1 MKKLFL
7 AMLVGAVVL
16 VGCSKD
22 DGGNEGGDPLVTN
35 VTLPAAGT
43 SFASGETVT
52 ITGNGFTASD
62 AILFRVPNKATAPTT
77 DIRATIIKVTATELT
92 FEVPEGLSAGENS
105 VILKRGASEMTLG
118 KISVK
123 EKEPEPDPLVTDVVL
138 PPATTQFVA
147 GDAVTIEGKG
157 FVQEDHILFRV
168 LTPDNNTSS
177 AIEATV
183 IEVTASKLTFT
194 LPEGLSVGENAVI
207 LKRAEKEM
215 NLGNI
220 SVKEKEPGP
229 EPQTAILYGFGIKDN
244 HTVVYRIDAENGAVT
259 EIAALQDGEYLSG
272 AVTIPGSGMIFGVA
286 REEAWGTGAVCRFDP
301 ETKTYEVLTETIP
314 DIEML
319 GVTEDK
325 LYALCVGTSAVA
337 ADTEISL
344 SEIDPQTGA
353 IDKVT
358 FGKFLPTTTQDIG
371 WSDYGTLVYDPQS
384 DRMLTTPRIYDGENE
399 DFHLL
404 AFDMATQKAVLG
416 ERLATDNVDYLFRK
430 GNDICA
436 VYERVAN
443 YGTANESA
451 VTDLYTVDPTAMTL
465 GNKIG
470 GDIADS
476 WFGWNYDAATER
488 MYGLSEED
496 WETKTYSV
504 GVYDW
509 KAGSFNKLSENVQV
523 QSIVLVE

>member
-7 AMLVGAVVL
+7 AMLIGAVAL

-22 DGGNEGGDPLVTN
+22 DGRNEGGDPLVTN

-62 AILFRVPNKATAPTT
+62 AILFRVPTKATAPTT
-77 DIRATIIKVTATELT
+77 DIRATIITVTATELT
-92 FEVPEGLSAGENS
+92 FEVPEGLPAGENS

-118 KISVK
+118 KIS
-123 EKEPEPDPLVTDVVL
+123 
-138 PPATTQFVA
+138 
-147 GDAVTIEGKG
+147 
-157 FVQEDHILFRV
+157 
-168 LTPDNNTSS
+168 
-177 AIEATV
+177 IEAEEPT
-183 IEVTASKLTFT
+183 
-194 LPEGLSVGENAVI
+194 
-207 LKRAEKEM
+207 
-215 NLGNI
+215 
-220 SVKEKEPGP
+220 PGP

-244 HTVVYRIDAENGAVT
+244 HTVVYRIDAENGALT

-272 AVTIPGSGMIFGVA
+272 AVTIPGSGMIFGIA
-286 REEAWGTGAVCRFDP
+286 REEAWGAGAVCRFDP

-319 GVTEDK
+319 GVTKDK

-384 DRMLTTPRIYDGENE
+384 DRLLTTPRIYDGENE

-416 ERLATDNVDYLFRK
+416 ERLATDNVNYLFRK

-436 VYERVAN
+436 VYERIVN

-470 GDIADS
+470 GDIAGS

-496 WETKTYSV
+496 WETKTYSI

-509 KAGSFNKLSENVQV
+509 KAGSFKKLSESVQV
-523 QSIVLVE
+523 QGIVLVE

>member
-1 MKKLFL
+1 
-7 AMLVGAVVL
+7 MLIGAVAL

-62 AILFRVPNKATAPTT
+62 AILFRVPTKATAPTT
-77 DIRATIIKVTATELT
+77 DIRATIIKVTATELA
-92 FEVPEGLSAGENS
+92 FEVPEGLPAGENS
-105 VILKRGASEMTLG
+105 VILKRGDSEMTLG
-118 KISVK
+118 KIS
-123 EKEPEPDPLVTDVVL
+123 
-138 PPATTQFVA
+138 
-147 GDAVTIEGKG
+147 
-157 FVQEDHILFRV
+157 
-168 LTPDNNTSS
+168 
-177 AIEATV
+177 IEA
-183 IEVTASKLTFT
+183 E
-194 LPEGLSVGENAVI
+194 
-207 LKRAEKEM
+207 
-215 NLGNI
+215 
-220 SVKEKEPGP
+220 EPTPRP

-244 HTVVYRIDAENGAVT
+244 HTVVYRIDAENGALT

-286 REEAWGTGAVCRFDP
+286 REEAWGAGAVCRFDP

-496 WETKTYSV
+496 WETQTYSV

>member
-7 AMLVGAVVL
+7 AMLIGAVAL

-22 DGGNEGGDPLVTN
+22 DGRNDGGDPLVTN
-35 VTLPAAGT
+35 VTLPASGT

-62 AILFRVPNKATAPTT
+62 AILFRVPTKATAPTT

-92 FEVPEGLSAGENS
+92 FEVPEGLPAGENS

-118 KISVK
+118 KIS
-123 EKEPEPDPLVTDVVL
+123 
-138 PPATTQFVA
+138 
-147 GDAVTIEGKG
+147 
-157 FVQEDHILFRV
+157 
-168 LTPDNNTSS
+168 
-177 AIEATV
+177 IEAEEPT
-183 IEVTASKLTFT
+183 
-194 LPEGLSVGENAVI
+194 
-207 LKRAEKEM
+207 
-215 NLGNI
+215 
-220 SVKEKEPGP
+220 PGP

-244 HTVVYRIDAENGAVT
+244 HTVVYRIDAENGALT
-259 EIAALQDGEYLSG
+259 EIAALQDGEYLSS

-286 REEAWGTGAVCRFDP
+286 REEAWGAGAVCRFDP

-319 GVTEDK
+319 GVTQDK

-384 DRMLTTPRIYDGENE
+384 DRLLTTPRIYDGENE

-416 ERLATDNVDYLFRK
+416 ERLATNNVNYLFRK

-436 VYERVAN
+436 VYERIVN

-470 GDIADS
+470 SDIADS
-476 WFGWNYDAATER
+476 WFNWNYDAATER

-496 WETKTYSV
+496 WETKTYSI

-509 KAGSFNKLSENVQV
+509 KAGSFKKLSENVQV

>member
-7 AMLVGAVVL
+7 AMLIGAVAL

-22 DGGNEGGDPLVTN
+22 DGRNDGGDPLVTN
-35 VTLPAAGT
+35 VTLPASGT

-62 AILFRVPNKATAPTT
+62 AILFRVPTKATAPTT

-92 FEVPEGLSAGENS
+92 FEVPEGLPAGENS

-118 KISVK
+118 KIS
-123 EKEPEPDPLVTDVVL
+123 
-138 PPATTQFVA
+138 
-147 GDAVTIEGKG
+147 
-157 FVQEDHILFRV
+157 
-168 LTPDNNTSS
+168 
-177 AIEATV
+177 IEAEEPT
-183 IEVTASKLTFT
+183 
-194 LPEGLSVGENAVI
+194 
-207 LKRAEKEM
+207 
-215 NLGNI
+215 
-220 SVKEKEPGP
+220 PGP

-244 HTVVYRIDAENGAVT
+244 HTVVYRIDAENGALT
-259 EIAALQDGEYLSG
+259 EIAALQDGEYLSS

-286 REEAWGTGAVCRFDP
+286 REEAWGAGAVCRFDP

-319 GVTEDK
+319 GVTQDK

-384 DRMLTTPRIYDGENE
+384 DRLLTTPRIYDGENE

-416 ERLATDNVDYLFRK
+416 ERLATDNVNYLFRK

-470 GDIADS
+470 SDIADS
-476 WFGWNYDAATER
+476 WFNWNYDAATER

-496 WETKTYSV
+496 WETKTYSI

>member
-1 MKKLFL
+1 
-7 AMLVGAVVL
+7 MLIGAVAL

-62 AILFRVPNKATAPTT
+62 AILFRVPTKATAPTT

-92 FEVPEGLSAGENS
+92 FEVPERLPAGENS

-118 KISVK
+118 KIS
-123 EKEPEPDPLVTDVVL
+123 
-138 PPATTQFVA
+138 
-147 GDAVTIEGKG
+147 
-157 FVQEDHILFRV
+157 
-168 LTPDNNTSS
+168 
-177 AIEATV
+177 IEAEEPT
-183 IEVTASKLTFT
+183 
-194 LPEGLSVGENAVI
+194 
-207 LKRAEKEM
+207 
-215 NLGNI
+215 
-220 SVKEKEPGP
+220 PGP

-244 HTVVYRIDAENGAVT
+244 HTVVYRIDAENGVLT
-259 EIAALQDGEYLSG
+259 EIAALQDGEFLNS

-286 REEAWGTGAVCRFDP
+286 REEAWGAGAVCRFDP

-319 GVTEDK
+319 GVTQDK

-384 DRMLTTPRIYDGENE
+384 DRLLTTPRIYDGENE

-416 ERLATDNVDYLFRK
+416 ERLATNNVNYLFRK

-451 VTDLYTVDPTAMTL
+451 VTDLYTVDLTAMTL

-470 GDIADS
+470 GDIAGS
-476 WFGWNYDAATER
+476 WFNWNYDAATER

-496 WETKTYSV
+496 WETKTYSI

-509 KAGSFNKLSENVQV
+509 KAGSFKKLSESVQV

>member
-7 AMLVGAVVL
+7 AMLIGAVAL

-62 AILFRVPNKATAPTT
+62 AILFRVPTKATAPTT
-77 DIRATIIKVTATELT
+77 DIRATIITVTATELT
-92 FEVPEGLSAGENS
+92 FEVPEGLPAGENS

-118 KISVK
+118 KIS
-123 EKEPEPDPLVTDVVL
+123 
-138 PPATTQFVA
+138 
-147 GDAVTIEGKG
+147 
-157 FVQEDHILFRV
+157 
-168 LTPDNNTSS
+168 
-177 AIEATV
+177 IEAEDPT
-183 IEVTASKLTFT
+183 
-194 LPEGLSVGENAVI
+194 
-207 LKRAEKEM
+207 
-215 NLGNI
+215 
-220 SVKEKEPGP
+220 PGP

-244 HTVVYRIDAENGAVT
+244 HTVVYRIDAENGALT

-272 AVTIPGSGMIFGVA
+272 AVTIPGSGMIFGIA
-286 REEAWGTGAVCRFDP
+286 REEALGAGAVCRFDP

-319 GVTEDK
+319 GVTKDK

-384 DRMLTTPRIYDGENE
+384 DRLLTTPRIYDGENE

-416 ERLATDNVDYLFRK
+416 ERLATDNVNYLFRK

-436 VYERVAN
+436 VYERVVN

-496 WETKTYSV
+496 WETKTYSI

>member
-1 MKKLFL
+1 
-7 AMLVGAVVL
+7 MLIGAVAL

-62 AILFRVPNKATAPTT
+62 AILFRVPTKATAPTT
-77 DIRATIIKVTATELT
+77 DIRATIITVTATELT
-92 FEVPEGLSAGENS
+92 FEVPEGLPAGENS

-118 KISVK
+118 KIS
-123 EKEPEPDPLVTDVVL
+123 
-138 PPATTQFVA
+138 
-147 GDAVTIEGKG
+147 
-157 FVQEDHILFRV
+157 
-168 LTPDNNTSS
+168 
-177 AIEATV
+177 IEAEEPT
-183 IEVTASKLTFT
+183 
-194 LPEGLSVGENAVI
+194 
-207 LKRAEKEM
+207 
-215 NLGNI
+215 
-220 SVKEKEPGP
+220 PGP

-244 HTVVYRIDAENGAVT
+244 HTVVYRIDAENGALT

-272 AVTIPGSGMIFGVA
+272 AVTIPGSGMIFGIA
-286 REEAWGTGAVCRFDP
+286 REEAWGAGAVCRFDP

-319 GVTEDK
+319 GVTKDK

-384 DRMLTTPRIYDGENE
+384 DRLLTTPRIYDGENE

-416 ERLATDNVDYLFRK
+416 ERLATDNVNYLFRK

-476 WFGWNYDAATER
+476 WFNWNYDAATER

-496 WETKTYSV
+496 WETETYSI

-509 KAGSFNKLSENVQV
+509 KAGSFKKLSESVQV

>member
-7 AMLVGAVVL
+7 AMLIGAVAL

-62 AILFRVPNKATAPTT
+62 AILFRVPTKATAPTT

-92 FEVPEGLSAGENS
+92 FEVPEGLPAGENS

-118 KISVK
+118 KIS
-123 EKEPEPDPLVTDVVL
+123 
-138 PPATTQFVA
+138 
-147 GDAVTIEGKG
+147 
-157 FVQEDHILFRV
+157 
-168 LTPDNNTSS
+168 
-177 AIEATV
+177 IEAEEPT
-183 IEVTASKLTFT
+183 
-194 LPEGLSVGENAVI
+194 
-207 LKRAEKEM
+207 
-215 NLGNI
+215 
-220 SVKEKEPGP
+220 PGP

-244 HTVVYRIDAENGAVT
+244 HTVVYRIDAENGVLT
-259 EIAALQDGEYLSG
+259 EIAALQDGEFLNS

-286 REEAWGTGAVCRFDP
+286 REEAWGAGAVCRFDP

-319 GVTEDK
+319 GVTQDK

-384 DRMLTTPRIYDGENE
+384 DRLLTTPRIYDGENE

-416 ERLATDNVDYLFRK
+416 ERLATDNVNYLFRK

-436 VYERVAN
+436 VYERIVN

-470 GDIADS
+470 GDIAGS

-496 WETKTYSV
+496 WETKTYSI

-509 KAGSFNKLSENVQV
+509 KAGSFKKLSESVQV

>member
-1 MKKLFL
+1 MKKLFSIL
-7 AMLVGAVVL
+7 LISVVALVS
-16 VGCSKD
+16 CSKD

-77 DIRATIIKVTATELT
+77 DIRAAIIKVTATELT
-92 FEVPEGLSAGENS
+92 FEVPEGLPAGENP
-105 VILKRGASEMTLG
+105 VILKRGDSEMTLG
-118 KISVK
+118 KIS
-123 EKEPEPDPLVTDVVL
+123 
-138 PPATTQFVA
+138 
-147 GDAVTIEGKG
+147 
-157 FVQEDHILFRV
+157 
-168 LTPDNNTSS
+168 
-177 AIEATV
+177 IEAEEPT
-183 IEVTASKLTFT
+183 
-194 LPEGLSVGENAVI
+194 
-207 LKRAEKEM
+207 
-215 NLGNI
+215 
-220 SVKEKEPGP
+220 PGP
-229 EPQTAILYGFGIKDN
+229 EPQAALFYGFGAKGN
-244 HTVVYRIDAENGAVT
+244 RSVVYRIDTESGALT

-272 AVTIPGSGMIFGVA
+272 AVTIPGSGMIFGIA
-286 REEAWGTGAVCRFDP
+286 REEAWGAGAVCRFDP

-344 SEIDPQTGA
+344 AKIDPQTGA

-358 FGKFLPTTTQDIG
+358 FGKFLPANTEDVG
-371 WSDYGTLVYDPQS
+371 WSNYSTLLYDPQN
-384 DRMLTTPRIYDGENE
+384 DRLLTTPRIYDGENE

-416 ERLATDNVDYLFRK
+416 DRLATDNVDYLFRK

-436 VYERVAN
+436 VYKRVVN

-451 VTDLYTVDPTAMTL
+451 VTDLYTIDPTAMTL

-476 WFGWNYDAATER
+476 WFNWNYDAATER
-488 MYGLSEED
+488 MYGLREED
-496 WETKTYSV
+496 WETKTYSI

-509 KAGSFNKLSENVQV
+509 KAGSFKKLSENVQV

>member
-7 AMLVGAVVL
+7 AMLIGAVAL

-62 AILFRVPNKATAPTT
+62 AILFRVPTKATAPTT
-77 DIRATIIKVTATELT
+77 DIRAAIIKVTVTELA
-92 FEVPEGLSAGENS
+92 FEVPEGLPAGENS

-118 KISVK
+118 KIS
-123 EKEPEPDPLVTDVVL
+123 
-138 PPATTQFVA
+138 
-147 GDAVTIEGKG
+147 
-157 FVQEDHILFRV
+157 
-168 LTPDNNTSS
+168 
-177 AIEATV
+177 IEAEEPT
-183 IEVTASKLTFT
+183 
-194 LPEGLSVGENAVI
+194 
-207 LKRAEKEM
+207 
-215 NLGNI
+215 
-220 SVKEKEPGP
+220 PGP
-229 EPQTAILYGFGIKDN
+229 EPQTAVLYGFGAKGN
-244 HTVVYRIDAENGAVT
+244 RSVVYRIDAENGALT

-286 REEAWGTGAVCRFDP
+286 REEAWGAGAVCRFDP
-301 ETKTYEVLTETIP
+301 ETKTYEVLTGKIP

-358 FGKFLPTTTQDIG
+358 FGEFLPVTTQDIG

-384 DRMLTTPRIYDGENE
+384 DRLLTTPRIYDGENE

-416 ERLATDNVDYLFRK
+416 ERLATDNVNYLFRK

-436 VYERVAN
+436 VYERIVN

-470 GDIADS
+470 GDITSS

-488 MYGLSEED
+488 MYGLCEED
-496 WETKTYSV
+496 WETKTYSI

-509 KAGSFNKLSENVQV
+509 KAGSFNKLSKNVQV

>member
-7 AMLVGAVVL
+7 AMLIGAVAL

-62 AILFRVPNKATAPTT
+62 AILFRVPTKATAPTT

-92 FEVPEGLSAGENS
+92 FEVPEGLPAGENS

-118 KISVK
+118 KIS
-123 EKEPEPDPLVTDVVL
+123 
-138 PPATTQFVA
+138 
-147 GDAVTIEGKG
+147 
-157 FVQEDHILFRV
+157 
-168 LTPDNNTSS
+168 
-177 AIEATV
+177 IEAEEPT
-183 IEVTASKLTFT
+183 
-194 LPEGLSVGENAVI
+194 
-207 LKRAEKEM
+207 
-215 NLGNI
+215 
-220 SVKEKEPGP
+220 PGP

-244 HTVVYRIDAENGAVT
+244 HTVVYRIDAENGALT

-272 AVTIPGSGMIFGVA
+272 AVTIPGSGMIFGIA
-286 REEAWGTGAVCRFDP
+286 REEAWGAGAVCRFDP

-314 DIEML
+314 DIEIL
-319 GVTEDK
+319 GVTKDK

-384 DRMLTTPRIYDGENE
+384 DRLLTTPRIYDGENE

-416 ERLATDNVDYLFRK
+416 ERLSTDNVNYLFRK

-436 VYERVAN
+436 VYERIVN

-496 WETKTYSV
+496 WETKTYSI

-509 KAGSFNKLSENVQV
+509 KAGSFKKLSENVQV

>member
-1 MKKLFL
+1 
-7 AMLVGAVVL
+7 MLIGAVAL

-22 DGGNEGGDPLVTN
+22 DGRNEGGDPLVTN

-62 AILFRVPNKATAPTT
+62 AILFRVPTKATAPTT
-77 DIRATIIKVTATELT
+77 DIRATIITVTATELT
-92 FEVPEGLSAGENS
+92 FEVPEGLPAGENS

-118 KISVK
+118 KIS
-123 EKEPEPDPLVTDVVL
+123 
-138 PPATTQFVA
+138 
-147 GDAVTIEGKG
+147 
-157 FVQEDHILFRV
+157 
-168 LTPDNNTSS
+168 
-177 AIEATV
+177 IEAEEPT
-183 IEVTASKLTFT
+183 
-194 LPEGLSVGENAVI
+194 
-207 LKRAEKEM
+207 
-215 NLGNI
+215 
-220 SVKEKEPGP
+220 PGP

-244 HTVVYRIDAENGAVT
+244 HTVVYRIDAENGALT

-272 AVTIPGSGMIFGVA
+272 AVTIPGSGMIFGIA
-286 REEAWGTGAVCRFDP
+286 REEAWGAGAVCRFDP

-319 GVTEDK
+319 GVTKDK

-384 DRMLTTPRIYDGENE
+384 DRLLTTPRIYDGENE

-416 ERLATDNVDYLFRK
+416 ERLATDNVNYLFRK

-436 VYERVAN
+436 VYERIVN

-470 GDIADS
+470 GDIAGS

-496 WETKTYSV
+496 WETKTYSI

-509 KAGSFNKLSENVQV
+509 KAGSFKKLSESVQV

>member
-7 AMLVGAVVL
+7 AMLIGAVAL

-62 AILFRVPNKATAPTT
+62 AILFRVPTKATAPTT

-92 FEVPEGLSAGENS
+92 FEVPEGLPAGENS

-118 KISVK
+118 KIS
-123 EKEPEPDPLVTDVVL
+123 
-138 PPATTQFVA
+138 
-147 GDAVTIEGKG
+147 
-157 FVQEDHILFRV
+157 
-168 LTPDNNTSS
+168 
-177 AIEATV
+177 IEAEEPT
-183 IEVTASKLTFT
+183 
-194 LPEGLSVGENAVI
+194 
-207 LKRAEKEM
+207 
-215 NLGNI
+215 
-220 SVKEKEPGP
+220 PGP

-244 HTVVYRIDAENGAVT
+244 HTVVYRIDAENGALT

-272 AVTIPGSGMIFGVA
+272 AVTIPGSGMIFGIA
-286 REEAWGTGAVCRFDP
+286 REEAWGAGAVCRFDP

-314 DIEML
+314 DIEIL
-319 GVTEDK
+319 GVTKDK

-384 DRMLTTPRIYDGENE
+384 DRLLTTPRIYDGENE

-416 ERLATDNVDYLFRK
+416 ERLATDNVNYLFRK

-436 VYERVAN
+436 VYERIVN

-496 WETKTYSV
+496 WETKTYSI

-509 KAGSFNKLSENVQV
+509 MAGSFKKLSENVQV

>member
-1 MKKLFL
+1 
-7 AMLVGAVVL
+7 MLIGAVAL

-62 AILFRVPNKATAPTT
+62 AILFRVPTKATAPTT

-92 FEVPEGLSAGENS
+92 FEVPEGLPAGENS

-118 KISVK
+118 KIS
-123 EKEPEPDPLVTDVVL
+123 
-138 PPATTQFVA
+138 
-147 GDAVTIEGKG
+147 
-157 FVQEDHILFRV
+157 
-168 LTPDNNTSS
+168 
-177 AIEATV
+177 IEAEEPT
-183 IEVTASKLTFT
+183 
-194 LPEGLSVGENAVI
+194 
-207 LKRAEKEM
+207 
-215 NLGNI
+215 
-220 SVKEKEPGP
+220 PGP

-244 HTVVYRIDAENGAVT
+244 HTVVYRIDAENGALT

-272 AVTIPGSGMIFGVA
+272 AVTIPGSGMIFGIA
-286 REEAWGTGAVCRFDP
+286 REEALGAGAVCRFDP

-319 GVTEDK
+319 GVTKDK

-384 DRMLTTPRIYDGENE
+384 DRLLTTPRIYDGENE

-416 ERLATDNVDYLFRK
+416 ERLATDNVNYLFRK

-436 VYERVAN
+436 VYERIVN

>member
-7 AMLVGAVVL
+7 AMLIGAVAL

-62 AILFRVPNKATAPTT
+62 AILFRVPTKATAPTT

-92 FEVPEGLSAGENS
+92 FEVPEGLPAGENS

-118 KISVK
+118 KIS
-123 EKEPEPDPLVTDVVL
+123 
-138 PPATTQFVA
+138 
-147 GDAVTIEGKG
+147 
-157 FVQEDHILFRV
+157 
-168 LTPDNNTSS
+168 
-177 AIEATV
+177 IEAEEPT
-183 IEVTASKLTFT
+183 
-194 LPEGLSVGENAVI
+194 
-207 LKRAEKEM
+207 
-215 NLGNI
+215 
-220 SVKEKEPGP
+220 PGP

-244 HTVVYRIDAENGAVT
+244 HTVVYRIDAENGALT

-496 WETKTYSV
+496 WETKTYSI

-509 KAGSFNKLSENVQV
+509 KAGSFKKLSENVQV

>member
-7 AMLVGAVVL
+7 AMLIGAVAL

-62 AILFRVPNKATAPTT
+62 AILFRVPTKATAPTT

-92 FEVPEGLSAGENS
+92 FEVPERLPAGENS

-118 KISVK
+118 KIS
-123 EKEPEPDPLVTDVVL
+123 
-138 PPATTQFVA
+138 
-147 GDAVTIEGKG
+147 
-157 FVQEDHILFRV
+157 
-168 LTPDNNTSS
+168 
-177 AIEATV
+177 IEAEEPT
-183 IEVTASKLTFT
+183 
-194 LPEGLSVGENAVI
+194 
-207 LKRAEKEM
+207 
-215 NLGNI
+215 
-220 SVKEKEPGP
+220 PGP

-244 HTVVYRIDAENGAVT
+244 HTVVYRIDAENGVLT
-259 EIAALQDGEYLSG
+259 EIAALQDGEFLNS

-286 REEAWGTGAVCRFDP
+286 REEAWGAGAVCRFNP

-319 GVTEDK
+319 GVTQDK
-325 LYALCVGTSAVA
+325 LYALCVGASAVA

-358 FGKFLPTTTQDIG
+358 FGKFLPVTTQDIG

-416 ERLATDNVDYLFRK
+416 ERLATDNVNYLVRK

-436 VYERVAN
+436 VYERIVN

-470 GDIADS
+470 GDIAGS

>member
-7 AMLVGAVVL
+7 AMLIGAVAL

-62 AILFRVPNKATAPTT
+62 AILFRVPTKATAPTT
-77 DIRATIIKVTATELT
+77 DIRATIITVTATELT
-92 FEVPEGLSAGENS
+92 FEVPEGLPAGENS

-118 KISVK
+118 KIS
-123 EKEPEPDPLVTDVVL
+123 
-138 PPATTQFVA
+138 
-147 GDAVTIEGKG
+147 
-157 FVQEDHILFRV
+157 
-168 LTPDNNTSS
+168 
-177 AIEATV
+177 IEAEEPT
-183 IEVTASKLTFT
+183 
-194 LPEGLSVGENAVI
+194 
-207 LKRAEKEM
+207 
-215 NLGNI
+215 
-220 SVKEKEPGP
+220 PGP

-244 HTVVYRIDAENGAVT
+244 HTVVYRIDAENGALT

-272 AVTIPGSGMIFGVA
+272 AVTIPGSGMIFGIA
-286 REEAWGTGAVCRFDP
+286 REEAWGAGAVCRFDP

-319 GVTEDK
+319 GVTKDK

-384 DRMLTTPRIYDGENE
+384 DRLLTTPRIYDGENE

-416 ERLATDNVDYLFRK
+416 ERLATDNVNYLFRK

-436 VYERVAN
+436 VYERIVN

-470 GDIADS
+470 GDIAGS

-496 WETKTYSV
+496 WETETYSI

-509 KAGSFNKLSENVQV
+509 KAGSFKKLSESVQV

>member
-7 AMLVGAVVL
+7 AMLIGAVAL

-62 AILFRVPNKATAPTT
+62 AILFRVPTKATAPTT
-77 DIRATIIKVTATELT
+77 DICATIIKVTATELT

-118 KISVK
+118 KIS
-123 EKEPEPDPLVTDVVL
+123 
-138 PPATTQFVA
+138 
-147 GDAVTIEGKG
+147 
-157 FVQEDHILFRV
+157 
-168 LTPDNNTSS
+168 
-177 AIEATV
+177 IEAEEPT
-183 IEVTASKLTFT
+183 
-194 LPEGLSVGENAVI
+194 
-207 LKRAEKEM
+207 
-215 NLGNI
+215 
-220 SVKEKEPGP
+220 PGP

-244 HTVVYRIDAENGAVT
+244 HTVVYRIDAENGALT

-272 AVTIPGSGMIFGVA
+272 AVTIPGSGMIFGIA
-286 REEAWGTGAVCRFDP
+286 REEAWGAGAVCRFDP

-314 DIEML
+314 DIEIL
-319 GVTEDK
+319 GVTKDK

-384 DRMLTTPRIYDGENE
+384 DRLLTTPRIYDGENE

-416 ERLATDNVDYLFRK
+416 ERLATDNVNYLFRK

-436 VYERVAN
+436 VYERIVN

-470 GDIADS
+470 SDIADS
-476 WFGWNYDAATER
+476 WFNWNYDAATER

-496 WETKTYSV
+496 WETKTYSI

>member
-7 AMLVGAVVL
+7 AMLIGAVAL

-62 AILFRVPNKATAPTT
+62 AILFRVPTKATAPTT

-92 FEVPEGLSAGENS
+92 FEVPEGLPAGENS

-118 KISVK
+118 KIS
-123 EKEPEPDPLVTDVVL
+123 
-138 PPATTQFVA
+138 
-147 GDAVTIEGKG
+147 
-157 FVQEDHILFRV
+157 
-168 LTPDNNTSS
+168 
-177 AIEATV
+177 IEAEEPT
-183 IEVTASKLTFT
+183 
-194 LPEGLSVGENAVI
+194 
-207 LKRAEKEM
+207 
-215 NLGNI
+215 
-220 SVKEKEPGP
+220 PGP

-244 HTVVYRIDAENGAVT
+244 HTVVYRIDAENGALT

-272 AVTIPGSGMIFGVA
+272 AVTIPGSGMIFGIA
-286 REEAWGTGAVCRFDP
+286 REEAWGAGAVCRFDP

-314 DIEML
+314 DIEIL
-319 GVTEDK
+319 GVTKDK
-325 LYALCVGTSAVA
+325 LYALCVDTSAVA

-384 DRMLTTPRIYDGENE
+384 DRLLTTPRIYDGENE

-416 ERLATDNVDYLFRK
+416 ERLATDNVNYLFRK

-436 VYERVAN
+436 VYERIVN

-496 WETKTYSV
+496 WETKTYSI

-509 KAGSFNKLSENVQV
+509 KAGSFKKLSENVQV